1 MRREMCSVF
10 FDNILDSIH
19 LHLSVWH
26 RLFLDRQQ
34 RESCASPQS
43 SSYANTLADSWNN
56 EQVRK
61 IKEDI
66 IRKACAYAA
75 KIRSST

>member
-1 MRREMCSVF
+1 MIIFWIQSTYTF
-10 FDNILDSIH
+10 
-19 LHLSVWH
+19 LSVWH

-43 SSYANTLADSWNN
+43 SSYPNTLADSWNN